1 MPWPANSVA
10 DRVAGLFR
18 LLHGTG
24 RRAQSSWG
32 GEHGV
37 AATVTAEPAL
47 SQPPRLLGRLRGDR
61 PGTAAQ
67 QSQSLPPNR
76 RRPSRGRSRSP
87 SPEAVLQG
95 RGAQGSAADGAGAC
109 FGDGCVFAR
118 FCQEQVRRHAADVG
132 GLLEHVREE
141 AAEFSLRLRKPVCN
155 AELMPGCFSRIVLRS
170 GASPALLGPGEVV
183 LKSSN
188 LASVRQ
194 AVQQLAVRMGTAP
207 APVAGALLIATDRS
221 RDLGSEV
228 DAECLTS
235 SFRALAPG
243 DSTLLVACVPFD
255 ARAWADRVATLQAG
269 AGARRLAHA
278 GRPSRVG
285 ARGAGGVVSAAATH
299 PRGVCSAPVPMASW
313 RPHADRQFHLRHALG
328 VTSRGGH
335 DRKKGG
341 APAAMAGVMFRLTPR
356 HHAHRELSAHDAA
369 APARAIRGSEV
380 RSRQVRA

>member
-255 ARAWADRVATLQAG
+255 ARAWADRVATLQSRGRSAEVSARGEAESRGRTRSRGSCERRSHAPTRRVLSAG
-269 AGARRLAHA
+269 ADGVLEASCRSAVPPPPRAGCDLARGPRPQEGWSPRRH
-278 GRPSRVG
+278 GRSDVSADSETPCPSR
-285 ARGAGGVVSAAATH
+285 AFSPRRSSA
-299 PRGVCSAPVPMASW
+299 SASDTW
-313 RPHADRQFHLRHALG
+313 
-328 VTSRGGH
+328 
-335 DRKKGG
+335 
-341 APAAMAGVMFRLTPR
+341 
-356 HHAHRELSAHDAA
+356 
-369 APARAIRGSEV
+369 I
-380 RSRQVRA
+380 